1 MGDDMTKEYE
11 FTPMRPDDLDTV
23 TAAEQRILQFPW
35 TRGNFADSLDAGY
48 SAWIMREAGAMV
60 GYGVVMM
67 AVDEAHLLNISIMP
81 ELQRRGLG
89 RRLLDYFCTSA
100 RQLGARRMLLEVRLS
115 NVTARAFYDRLGFI
129 PIGERRGY
137 YAAPE
142 GRENAVVMALDL

>member
-1 MGDDMTKEYE
+1 MNDQQSPTYL
-11 FTPMRPDDLDTV
+11 FAPMLHEDLDAV
-23 TAAEQRILQFPW
+23 VAAEQSILRFPW
-35 TRGNFADSLDAGY
+35 TRGNFADSLNAGY
-48 SAWIMREAGAMV
+48 SAWIMRESDGLV

-67 AVDEAHLLNISIMP
+67 AVDDAHLLNIGVLA
-81 ELQRRGLG
+81 EKQRRGHG
-89 RRLLDYFCTSA
+89 RRLLDHFCKVAIES
-100 RQLGARRMLLEVRLS
+100 GARRMLLEVRLS